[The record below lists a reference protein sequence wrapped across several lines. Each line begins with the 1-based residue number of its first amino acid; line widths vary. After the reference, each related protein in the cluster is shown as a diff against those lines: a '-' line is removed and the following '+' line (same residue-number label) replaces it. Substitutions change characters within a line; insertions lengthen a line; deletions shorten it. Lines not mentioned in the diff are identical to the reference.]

1 MNILVEH
8 LSHTFP
14 GKPPRQALAE
24 VSFRVPSGQF
34 CAVLGPSGCGKTTL
48 LRLAAGL
55 LQPGVGKICLDDQ
68 PPEQAAARRRIAW
81 LAQSPALFPWLTA
94 RANVELVSR
103 FAHPGDHSQLS
114 PQEALARVG
123 LADAEQVY
131 PFQLS
136 GGMQQR
142 LSLARV
148 LCQGADVWLMDE
160 PFAALDALTRE
171 RLAAELLALWQ
182 PLSRFAAPAGGQ
194 RPEGTP
200 QRPTVLWVTHHIHEA
215 MRLADRALV
224 LSSRPGRVV
233 LDLVIDLPR
242 PRLEDSPG
250 FQSGLRELKTA
261 LGLAVPAEAA

>member
-1 MNILVEH
+1 MT
-8 LSHTFP
+8 SRP
-14 GKPPRQALAE
+14 SRPPRQ
-24 VSFRVPSGQF
+24 
-34 CAVLGPSGCGKTTL
+34 
-48 LRLAAGL
+48 
-55 LQPGVGKICLDDQ
+55 
-68 PPEQAAARRRIAW
+68 RRIAW

-94 RANVELVSR
+94 RANVALVSR
-103 FAHPGDHSQLS
+103 FAHPGERGQLE

-142 LSLARV
+142 LALARV
-148 LCQGADVWLMDE
+148 LCQGAEVWLMDE

-182 PLSRFAAPAGGQ
+182 P
-194 RPEGTP
+194 

-215 MRLADRALV
+215 LRLADRVLV
-224 LSSRPGRVV
+224 LSPRPGRVV
-233 LDLVIDLPR
+233 LDLAIDLPR
-242 PRLEDSPG
+242 PRREDSPG
-250 FQSGLRELKTA
+250 FQSGLSELKAA